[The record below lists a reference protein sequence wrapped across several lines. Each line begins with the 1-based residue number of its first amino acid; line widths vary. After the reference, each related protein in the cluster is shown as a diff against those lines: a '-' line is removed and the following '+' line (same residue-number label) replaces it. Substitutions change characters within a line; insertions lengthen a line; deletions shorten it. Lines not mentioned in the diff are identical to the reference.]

1 MTCVMI
7 RRLTICLAL
16 VTTAS
21 PTSRLVAQTGPA
33 ASSLSTKL
41 PRETLVEVTR
51 LIDSARTLSLPT
63 DPLVGVALEGANRHA
78 SGERIV
84 RAVRQYIGALHS
96 ARGVLGDGALDAEVV
111 SGAGAVLAGVNTSVL
126 RELRAARPKGGGGEP
141 LTVPLVVLA
150 DLVARGVPLDTAS
163 RAVYV
168 AAKAGARDADFTLLR
183 RYVEQD
189 ISAGASPAAATSLR
203 LRNVPGVSPEDLQ
216 TQIPVKVPPPRRPSP

>member
-1 MTCVMI
+1 MI

-16 VTTAS
+16 VTAAA
-21 PTSRLVAQTGPA
+21 PMSRLVAQIPA
-33 ASSLSTKL
+33 SLSTKL
-41 PRETLVEVTR
+41 PREVSVEVTR
-51 LIDSARTLSLPT
+51 LVDSARALSLPT

-126 RELRAARPKGGGGEP
+126 RELRATRPKGGGEP

-150 DLVARGVPLDTAS
+150 DLVARGVPLDTAT

-203 LRNVPGVSPEDLQ
+203 LRNVPGVTPEDLQ
-216 TQIPVKVPPPRRPSP
+216 TQIPVTVPPPRRPSP